1 MRKFLLL
8 TMVSGFMFSGAVF
21 KVASITA
28 SNSGGYDIQIDYS
41 SDIDLGGYQF
51 NLLSDGALTLGAC
64 PTTPDDYGFTVSCGT
79 DMVLAFSF
87 DGTSVPANMSS
98 DPLTT
103 ESGSRTYGTLVTLPV
118 TVNTGFD
125 AASIVVEAVEASDGS
140 SRLVVSDS
148 SGGAVDA
155 DFHEAAWTVGQDW
168 DGTLDND
175 MVSPIEFSLSDN
187 YPNPFNPSTSIDFSI
202 AEPSIVDLSI
212 YDASG
217 RLVRTLVSE
226 NKGVGAYTVNWDGT
240 NNNGVTVSAG
250 MYLYKINTESYVETK
265 KMLLVK

>member
-8 TMVSGFMFSGAVF
+8 VMVSGFVLSGTVF
-21 KVASITA
+21 KVGAITA
-28 SNSGGYDIQIDYS
+28 TNEGYSIQIDYS
-41 SDIDLGGYQF
+41 SDTVIGGYQF
-51 NLLSDGALTLGAC
+51 NLLSDGALSLGDCGTLAS
-64 PTTPDDYGFTVSCGT
+64 DSYGFDISCGT

-87 DGTSVPANMSS
+87 TGATIPSNMDT
-98 DPLTT
+98 DPLAAVD
-103 ESGSRTYGTLVTLPV
+103 GSRTYGTLANIPV
-118 TVNTGFD
+118 TVNAGFES
-125 AASIVVEAVEASDGS
+125 ASIYVEAQENSDNNT
-140 SRLVVSDS
+140 RLIVSDAT
-148 SGGAVDA
+148 GNGVPC
-155 DFHEAAWTVGQDW
+155 DFHEAAWTVGSDW

-175 MVSPIEFSLSDN
+175 MVTPIEFSLSDN

-202 AEPSIVDLSI
+202 AEPSVVDLSI